1 MWIRSSTNHWFC
13 SSSPRPIASLAA
25 QHRVRRQLDVEQDRR
40 MAVRVVVRERRILE
54 ELDARHVA
62 VDQEQRGQPRV
73 AVHHVD
79 HHDVVVGDVAGRD
92 EPLLGAQAPAAGL
105 GALGRAGDAAGVR
118 AGLALGDGVGV
129 AALAAQRRL
138 QVPLDLLRRARPPAR
153 CRRRR
158 RATRPRSC
166 CGRAPRARSPA
177 RGSTTPGRPAR
188 RRGCRRPACARAPRA
203 VPARRPPW
211 AAGPAPA
218 RPAPRAGSARR
229 RRSRQ
234 HGRAA
239 PAARGSGRSPR
250 QFLQSFELNAIVRE
264 LRPDRR
270 DEQILLAQHQ
280 RQPPRRGRI
289 ASGS

>member
-1 MWIRSSTNHWFC
+1 M
-13 SSSPRPIASLAA
+13 LAA
-25 QHRVRRQLDVEQDRR
+25 QHRVRRQLDVELDRR

-54 ELDARHVA
+54 ELDAGHVA

-79 HHDVVVGDVAGRD
+79 HHDVVVRDVARRD
-92 EPLLGAQAPAAGL
+92 EPLLGAQAPAAGP
-105 GALGRAGDAAGVR
+105 GALGRAGHAAGVR
-118 AGLALGDGVGV
+118 AGLALGDRVGV
-129 AALAAQRRL
+129 AALAAQRRP
-138 QVPLDLLRRARPPAR
+138 QVALDLLRRAVRQHVVGAG
-153 CRRRR
+153 R
-158 RATRPRSC
+158 RATTPRSVLRPSSSC
-166 CGRAPRARSPA
+166 TITCSRFDHPWPPSSAAWLPPSSLRARASRRTRSA
-177 RGSTTPGRPAR
+177 SSSGSRPAR
-188 RRGCRRPACARAPRA
+188 
-203 VPARRPPW
+203 
-211 AAGPAPA
+211 A

-289 ASGS
+289 ATGS